1 MKDTRTTEIPGM
13 HLTAT
18 ITPDEMPGKYAL
30 TLIHF
35 GGALADLSAR
45 YVLDYAAAI
54 SIVDQLKGTQEAGS
68 RRTYDGFELVRI
80 GDRAF
85 MMMMIPMAE
94 ESRPLPIE
102 LLRTLPIVDR
112 ATWCPFGLSQTSF
125 PHDFYDKGKG
135 MQIVFVQVY

>member
-18 ITPDEMPGKYAL
+18 IAPDEMPGKYAL

-35 GGALADLSAR
+35 GGAFADLSAR

-85 MMMMIPMAE
+85 MMMIPMAE

-125 PHDFYDKGKG
+125 PHDFYDKSKG

>member
-18 ITPDEMPGKYAL
+18 IAPDKMPGKYAL

-35 GGALADLSAR
+35 CGALADLSAR

-85 MMMMIPMAE
+85 MMMIPMAVK

-112 ATWCPFGLSQTSF
+112 VAWLPYGLSNATF
-125 PHDFYDKGKG
+125 PHDFYDKSKG

>member
-1 MKDTRTTEIPGM
+1 MNENGTTEIPGM
-13 HLTAT
+13 RLTAT
-18 ITPDEMPGKYAL
+18 IAPDEMPGKYAL

-85 MMMMIPMAE
+85 MMMIPMAE

>member
-1 MKDTRTTEIPGM
+1 MKDTRITEIPGM

-18 ITPDEMPGKYAL
+18 IAPDEMPGKYVL

-54 SIVDQLKGTQEAGS
+54 SVVDQLKGTQEAGS
-68 RRTYDGFELVRI
+68 RRIYDGFELVRI
-80 GDRAF
+80 GDKAF
-85 MMMMIPMAE
+85 MMMIPMAVK

-102 LLRTLPIVDR
+102 ILRTLPPVDR
-112 ATWCPFGLSQTSF
+112 VAWLPYGLSNATF
-125 PHDFYDKGKG
+125 PHDFYDKSKG

>member
-1 MKDTRTTEIPGM
+1 MNENGTTEIPGM
-13 HLTAT
+13 RLTAT
-18 ITPDEMPGKYAL
+18 IAPDEMPGKYAL

-85 MMMMIPMAE
+85 MMMIPMAE

-112 ATWCPFGLSQTSF
+112 ATWCPFGLSKTSF

>member
-1 MKDTRTTEIPGM
+1 MNENGTTEIPGM

-18 ITPDEMPGKYAL
+18 IAPDEMPGKYAL

-35 GGALADLSAR
+35 GRALADLSAR

-85 MMMMIPMAE
+85 MMMIPMAE
-94 ESRPLPIE
+94 ESRPSPIE

>member
-18 ITPDEMPGKYAL
+18 IAPDEMPGKYAL

-85 MMMMIPMAE
+85 MMMIPMAE

>member
-18 ITPDEMPGKYAL
+18 IAPDKMPGKYVL

-85 MMMMIPMAE
+85 MMMIPMAE
-94 ESRPLPIE
+94 ESRPLSIE

>member
-1 MKDTRTTEIPGM
+1 MKDTRTAEIPGM

-18 ITPDEMPGKYAL
+18 IVPDEMPGKYVL

-35 GGALADLSAR
+35 GGAFADISTC

-54 SIVDQLKGTQEAGS
+54 SIVDRLKGTQEAGS

-85 MMMMIPMAE
+85 MMMIPMAE

-102 LLRTLPIVDR
+102 LLRALPIVDR
-112 ATWCPFGLSQTSF
+112 ATWCPFGLSNASF
-125 PHDFYDKGKG
+125 PHDFYDKSKG
-135 MQIVFVQVY
+135 MQIIFVQVY

>member
-1 MKDTRTTEIPGM
+1 MNENGTTEIPGM

-18 ITPDEMPGKYAL
+18 IAPDEMPGKYAL

-68 RRTYDGFELVRI
+68 RRTCDGFELVRI

-85 MMMMIPMAE
+85 MMLIPTTAE
-94 ESRPLPIE
+94 GSRPLPIE

-125 PHDFYDKGKG
+125 PHSFEDESKG

>member
-18 ITPDEMPGKYAL
+18 IVPDEMPGKYAL

-35 GGALADLSAR
+35 GGAFADLSAH

-85 MMMMIPMAE
+85 MMISMAE

-125 PHDFYDKGKG
+125 PHDFYDKSKG

>member
-18 ITPDEMPGKYAL
+18 IAPDKMPGKYAL

-35 GGALADLSAR
+35 CGALADLSAR

-54 SIVDQLKGTQEAGS
+54 SIVDQLKGTQGAGS

-85 MMMMIPMAE
+85 MMMIPMAE

>member
-1 MKDTRTTEIPGM
+1 MNENGTTEIPGM

-18 ITPDEMPGKYAL
+18 IAPDEMPGKYAL

-68 RRTYDGFELVRI
+68 RRTYDRFELVRI

-85 MMMMIPMAE
+85 MMMIPTAE

>member
-18 ITPDEMPGKYAL
+18 IAPDEMPGKYAL

-85 MMMMIPMAE
+85 MMMIPKAE

>member
-1 MKDTRTTEIPGM
+1 MKDRRTTEIPGL
-13 HLTAT
+13 HLTAS
-18 ITPDEMPGKYAL
+18 IAPDEMPGKYAL

-35 GGALADLSAR
+35 GGAFADIAAR
-45 YVLDYAAAI
+45 YVLDYAAAVTVI
-54 SIVDQLKGTQEAGS
+54 DRLRETQDAGS
-68 RRTYDGFELVRI
+68 RRIYDGFELVRI
-80 GDRAF
+80 RDRAF
-85 MMMMIPMAE
+85 MMMIPMAAK

-125 PHDFYDKGKG
+125 PHDFYDKSKG

>member
-1 MKDTRTTEIPGM
+1 MNENGTTEIPGM

-18 ITPDEMPGKYAL
+18 IAPDEMPGKYAL

-35 GGALADLSAR
+35 GEALADLSAR
-45 YVLDYAAAI
+45 YVLDYDAAI
-54 SIVDQLKGTQEAGS
+54 SLVDQLKGTQEAGS
-68 RRTYDGFELVRI
+68 RRIYDGFELVRI

-85 MMMMIPMAE
+85 MMMIPMAE

-125 PHDFYDKGKG
+125 PHDFYDKSKG

>member
-1 MKDTRTTEIPGM
+1 MNENGTTEIPGM

-18 ITPDEMPGKYAL
+18 IAPDEMPGKYAL

-85 MMMMIPMAE
+85 MMIPMAE

>member
-18 ITPDEMPGKYAL
+18 IAPDKMPGKYAL

-35 GGALADLSAR
+35 CGALADLSAR

-85 MMMMIPMAE
+85 MMMIPMAE

>member
-18 ITPDEMPGKYAL
+18 IAPDKMPGKYAL

-35 GGALADLSAR
+35 CGALADLSAR

-85 MMMMIPMAE
+85 MMMIPMAE

-112 ATWCPFGLSQTSF
+112 ATWCPFGLSQTLF

>member
-18 ITPDEMPGKYAL
+18 IAPDKMPGKYAL
-30 TLIHF
+30 ALIHF
-35 GGALADLSAR
+35 CGALADLSAR

-85 MMMMIPMAE
+85 MMMIPMAE
-94 ESRPLPIE
+94 ESRPLPVD

-125 PHDFYDKGKG
+125 PHGFYDKGKG

>member
-1 MKDTRTTEIPGM
+1 MNENGTTEIPGM

-18 ITPDEMPGKYAL
+18 IAPDEMPGKYAL

-68 RRTYDGFELVRI
+68 RRTYDRFELVRI

-85 MMMMIPMAE
+85 MMMIPMAE

>member
-18 ITPDEMPGKYAL
+18 IAPDKMPGKYAL

-35 GGALADLSAR
+35 CGALADLSAR

-68 RRTYDGFELVRI
+68 RRTCDGFELVRI

-85 MMMMIPMAE
+85 MMMIPMAE
-94 ESRPLPIE
+94 ESRPLPIG